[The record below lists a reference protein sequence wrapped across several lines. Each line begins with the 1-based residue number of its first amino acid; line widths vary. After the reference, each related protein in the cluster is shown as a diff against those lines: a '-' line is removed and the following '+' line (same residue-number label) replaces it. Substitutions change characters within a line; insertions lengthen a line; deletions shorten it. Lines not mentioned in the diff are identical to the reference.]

1 MEETLFNPN
10 TLSCT
15 DSVPSLL
22 GVFDPSIAPS
32 LLYYA
37 YIPIVIVSLVFGLII
52 FLRDKKSIL
61 SRLFAGIT
69 VTFSLW
75 VLNIIVQWI
84 ATPNSIIYFAW
95 QLTAILEILIFL
107 LAIYFV
113 DVFISHKD
121 ISANKKILLG
131 VIYLSALVL
140 TPTVL
145 NVSSYDLTFCEGT
158 IGPLWYAIYAF
169 EVTSLL
175 WIASIGFNYYKEHK
189 NSTNGLNFSRQN
201 KLVTIGTIV
210 FLFLFS
216 GSNIYGEITQNYAVN
231 LIGPIGMVVFLGLIA
246 YLLSKYKSFGST
258 KIIGVQMLVYA
269 LWVLVFSLVFINSI
283 DLIHIV
289 VGITFILLIIL
300 GVGLIRSVKKEIE
313 QKERLERLTF
323 QLSDANEKLKD
334 LDKSKT
340 EFLSL
345 ASHQLRSPLTAIKGY
360 SSMLLDGSY
369 GEIQEKNKMPI
380 DRIFQSANNLTL
392 IVEDLLSVT
401 KIEQGGMQYE
411 FTGIDLAKVAKTL
424 VEEQSVNAKKRGL
437 ELVFDNKIG
446 TAIVMADATKIRQ
459 VLLNFVDNAIK
470 YTPKGSVSV
479 TVESIDGNKVRFAVK
494 DSGVGM
500 SEETKHNL
508 FEKFKRGEEGSRID
522 SGGSGLGLYLAKEI
536 VGAHAGEIHV
546 ESDGVGKGSTFIVDL
561 PLKNRE
567 SKVE

>member
-1 MEETLFNPN
+1 MNESFNQLN
-10 TLSCT
+10 SLMCA

-22 GVFDPSIAPS
+22 GIFDTSIAPP

-37 YIPIVIVSLVFGLII
+37 YIPIVLAALIFGVFVFLKDRKSLVS
-52 FLRDKKSIL
+52 K
-61 SRLFAGIT
+61 LFVGIT
-69 VTFSLW
+69 IAFALW
-75 VLNIIVQWI
+75 VLNVIVQWI
-84 ATPNSIIYFAW
+84 AAPNSVIYFAW
-95 QLTAILEILIFL
+95 QLAAILEVLIFL
-107 LAIYFV
+107 LTIYFV
-113 DVFISHKD
+113 SVFVEHED
-121 ISANKKILLG
+121 ISFSKKLF
-131 VIYLSALVL
+131 LSGIFLITLVA
-140 TPTVL
+140 TPTIY
-145 NVSSYDLTFCEGT
+145 NVSFYDLTLCEGS
-158 IGPLWYAIYAF
+158 IGPLWYFIYAF
-169 EVTSLL
+169 EITSLF
-175 WIASIGFNYYKEHK
+175 WIAIIGWNHIKKIGKKEYSK
-189 NSTNGLNFSRQN
+189 EN
-201 KLVTIGTIV
+201 KIVTIGTII

-216 GSNIYGEITQNYAVN
+216 GSNIYGEITQDYTFELV
-231 LIGPIGMVVFLGLIA
+231 GPIGMVVFLGLVA
-246 YLLSKYKSFGST
+246 YLISKYRSFGSM

-269 LWVLVFSLVFINSI
+269 LWVLVFSLFFINSI
-283 DLIHIV
+283 NIIHIV
-289 VGITFILLIIL
+289 LGITFILLVIL
-300 GVGLIRSVKKEIE
+300 GIGIIKSIKKEIE

-369 GEIQEKNKMPI
+369 DTITEKNKMPI

-411 FTGIDLAKVAKTL
+411 FTGIDLAKIAKTL
-424 VEEQSVNAKKRGL
+424 VDEQSINAKNRGL
-437 ELVFDNKIG
+437 ELIFENKIG
-446 TAIVMADATKIRQ
+446 TAIVRADATKIRQ

-470 YTPKGSVSV
+470 YTPKGSVKV
-479 TVESIDGNKVRFAVK
+479 TVEAIDENKVRFAVK

-508 FEKFKRGEEGSRID
+508 FEKFKRGEEGSKVD

-561 PLKNRE
+561 PLKNRD

>member
-1 MEETLFNPN
+1 MIDVINTCFETTIASRPIAYYSHLIPSFFALAIGIFVYIKTNKSFLSKIFMGFVATFSVWLLADMVVWTSNSYTLVYTFWAPLDLIEIVFYAVGLYFFAVFLRGSDISLKYKVLLFI
-10 TLSCT
+10 
-15 DSVPSLL
+15 
-22 GVFDPSIAPS
+22 SILPA
-32 LLYYA
+32 
-37 YIPIVIVSLVFGLII
+37 LII
-52 FLRDKKSIL
+52 SVMGN
-61 SRLFAGIT
+61 S
-69 VTFSLW
+69 
-75 VLNIIVQWI
+75 VLDFQHFWCE
-84 ATPNSIIYFAW
+84 ATNSIFLTNYKLAVEIVYILIIGLLTIKFA
-95 QLTAILEILIFL
+95 LKSDPLKKKAILIFGGSIFGF
-107 LAIYFV
+107 LA
-113 DVFISHKD
+113 VF
-121 ISANKKILLG
+121 G
-131 VIYLSALVL
+131 VAEYLASV
-140 TPTVL
+140 T
-145 NVSSYDLTFCEGT
+145 
-158 IGPLWYAIYAF
+158 AF
-169 EVTSLL
+169 YELHLYSLFTL
-175 WIASIGFNYYKEHK
+175 
-189 NSTNGLNFSRQN
+189 
-201 KLVTIGTIV
+201 
-210 FLFLFS
+210 
-216 GSNIYGEITQNYAVN
+216 
-231 LIGPIGMVVFLGLIA
+231 PIF
-246 YLLSKYKSFGST
+246 
-258 KIIGVQMLVYA
+258 
-269 LWVLVFSLVFINSI
+269 
-283 DLIHIV
+283 
-289 VGITFILLIIL
+289 LLIIIYSIFDL
-300 GVGLIRSVKKEIE
+300 DIFKFKILKTHFLVVGFLALMTSQIFFIQDSTDKLLTLFTVLLAFGFSFLLFKNLKKESDQRVRIE
-313 QKERLERLTF
+313 KLSDQLEKSNF

-411 FTGIDLAKVAKTL
+411 FTGIDLAKVAKML
-424 VEEQSVNAKKRGL
+424 VEEQSVNAKNRGL

-446 TAIVMADATKIRQ
+446 TAIVRADATKIRQ

-561 PLKNRE
+561 PLKN
-567 SKVE
+567 